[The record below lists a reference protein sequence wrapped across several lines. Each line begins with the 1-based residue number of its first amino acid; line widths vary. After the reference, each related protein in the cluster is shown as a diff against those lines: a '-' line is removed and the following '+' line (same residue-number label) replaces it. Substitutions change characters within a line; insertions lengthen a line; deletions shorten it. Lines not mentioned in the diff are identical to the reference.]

1 MSMTASRLALSIA
14 LSDNPNTRP
23 LIDGDVT
30 PEGISLTP
38 TAIHPSEMF
47 WRQLR
52 FAEFDVSEM
61 SVSSLMMARAAG
73 DERWLGLP
81 VFTTRKFFHT
91 EILVRRDAK
100 IETPADLEGRRV
112 GVPEYQQTAALWTRG
127 VLQHEFA
134 VPPTAME
141 FWMERVP
148 THSHAGATAFKPP
161 PGVVIH
167 QIPAEKSI
175 GSMMLS
181 GEIEAVIHYI
191 VNKNLVDRST
201 VDLANHPDIK
211 SLFPDPWAEGVRF
224 YRKTDIYPINHGMVV
239 RRELADRHP
248 WAVLNLLKA
257 FEAANEIAN
266 QQRLEQVEYHATAGL
281 IPPEAAK
288 ALRQPIIRH
297 GIKANRH
304 TLETA
309 AAYSVEQGLTPR
321 LMKLDEIFAASTMD
335 Q

>member
-1 MSMTASRLALSIA
+1 MKLQLSLAIS
-14 LSDNPNTRP
+14 SNPRTWP
-23 LIDGDVT
+23 ILDGTVEPD
-30 PEGISLTP
+30 GIELVP
-38 TAIHPSEMF
+38 TILHPSEMF

-100 IETPADLEGRRV
+100 IETPADLKGRRV

-161 PGVVIH
+161 PGVVIQ

-201 VDLANHPDIK
+201 VDLANHPDVK
-211 SLFPDPWAEGVRF
+211 FLYPDPWAEGVRF

-239 RRELADRHP
+239 RRELADKHP

-266 QQRLEQVEYHATAGL
+266 QQRLEHVEYHATAGL

-288 ALRQPIIRH
+288 ALRQPVIRH